1 MTSSA
6 WGTKPL
12 ENCNLGGT
20 PGKLTDFALSFGALS
35 VKQIGSELPTG
46 RSEEHTSE
54 LQSQFHLVC
63 RLLLEKK
70 KTRCLEP
77 RQPPRTR
84 HGCPALPAVGYAH
97 QHFIGRGKTPRRP
110 HPPPADGTRCAP
122 A

>member
-70 KTRCLEP
+70 KSRCLPPEP
-77 RQPPRTR
+77 
-84 HGCPALPAVGYAH
+84 LH
-97 QHFIGRGKTPRRP
+97 QTDPTSSRVVISRSPDIIRSAGVPCSSG
-110 HPPPADGTRCAP
+110 ACGAG
-122 A
+122 